1 MGVLRE
7 FRTFIMRGNVVDLA
21 VGVVAGV
28 AFGAVINSLVNDV
41 ILPLIAAIFG
51 EPNFDNLTFS
61 ISNGV
66 IRYGEFLTALTS
78 FLLVMAGV
86 FFLVVKPMNVVSQR
100 LGIAEEDANTRE
112 CPFCL
117 EPVPSAA
124 TRCKACTSQLSAT

>member
-86 FFLVVKPMNVVSQR
+86 FFLVVKPMN
-100 LGIAEEDANTRE
+100 TRE